1 MDFSKDAENVRSSF
15 KKYIVFRNIFKE
27 ILGGFLVFLAVYLVT
42 FFLRNKFDSD
52 SSFLELI
59 FITSTVFVTVASFLF
74 IIAMA
79 SLISTLKNMNQF
91 SSYTEDFDK
100 NMAKFEKILSD
111 KYNVACALAIGYKV
125 MYNELFDRAQSHIQ
139 EKELEKFEKIK
150 TFGGMAEILS
160 TKTSDESLSS
170 LLKTVGNDWA
180 D

>member
-42 FFLRNKFDSD
+42 FFLRNKSD

-59 FITSTVFVTVASFLF
+59 FITSTVFVIVASFLF
-74 IIAMA
+74 IIEMA
-79 SLISTLKNMNQF
+79 SLISTFKNINQF

-125 MYNELFDRAQSHIQ
+125 MYNELFDRTQSHIQ